1 MEGECTCLGRKVSSA
16 FANAIEV
23 GENGGRWLYRMIKMI
38 DPTELSRIRLLAR
51 VFECTSE
58 AVMITDAGNRIL
70 EVNPAFSKMTGYLPE
85 EVIGQDPRILASG
98 DTPRSTIERMWKA
111 LNQEGSWEGEVWDRK
126 KDGGVY
132 LKMLKISTA
141 YDEKGQVENYI
152 ANFHDIS
159 ERKKA
164 EDRLHHMAHHDPL
177 TGLSN
182 RASLEAQMVR
192 ALASAKREGSIIGVM
207 LIDMDNFKQ
216 VNDTLGHNV
225 GDELLIQIAHRL
237 TDSVRASDLVARIG
251 GDEFVV
257 ILHHIESNMA
267 VAGIASKILRNLGAS
282 YCVEPHMLYSTP
294 SIGVALF
301 PADGVDPATLLRNA
315 DSAMYHAKAQGR
327 NNFQFF
333 TSGMNDAAQ
342 ERLKLEITLRRAMEG
357 LSLYSAPQ
365 FHLCFQPQVDTASGR
380 IVGLEALA
388 RWDHPE
394 LGSVPPLV
402 FIKIAEETGLI
413 QPLGDW
419 VFWEAC
425 RKLRDFKNAGM
436 SGVRVAVNLS
446 TQQLRHEN
454 LPVVVRGAL
463 ACYDLSPG
471 DLELEITES
480 TAMQNPIATIEILTQ
495 LHDLGIVLAI
505 DDFGTG
511 YSSLAYLKQLP
522 INRLKLDK
530 TFVRDVSFDRDDSA
544 ICSATIVLGHNLG
557 LELVAEGVETE
568 AQRDHL
574 KGLGCD
580 LLQGFLYC
588 KPMPAEVIC
597 DFVLEWNQNAK
608 PL

>member
-1 MEGECTCLGRKVSSA
+1 MTQH
-16 FANAIEV
+16 
-23 GENGGRWLYRMIKMI
+23 
-38 DPTELSRIRLLAR
+38 TELTEANHCEIERLRLLAR

-58 AVMITDAGNRIL
+58 AVVITDAGNRIL
-70 EVNPAFSKMTGYLPE
+70 EVNPAFTRMTGYALA
-85 EVIGQDPRILASG
+85 EVVGQDPRIMSSG
-98 DTPRSTIERMWKA
+98 DTPRSTIESLWRGLKEKGA
-111 LNQEGSWEGEVWDRK
+111 WEGEVWDRR
-126 KDGGVY
+126 KDGSVY
-132 LKMLKISTA
+132 VKLLRISVA
-141 YDEKGQVENYI
+141 YGQDGQVENYI

-182 RASLEAQMVR
+182 RASLEAQMKR
-192 ALASAKREGSIIGVM
+192 ALAGAKRDGSTVGVM

-237 TDSVRASDLVARIG
+237 VESVRGSDLVSRIG

-257 ILHHIESNMA
+257 ILHHIDNVMSIG
-267 VAGIASKILRNLGAS
+267 GIASKILRNLGAS
-282 YCVEPHMLYSTP
+282 YSVGKHMLYSTP

-301 PADGVDPATLLRNA
+301 PADGVDAETLIRNA
-315 DSAMYHAKAQGR
+315 DSAMYHAKSQGR

-333 TSGMNDAAQ
+333 TACMNEAAQ
-342 ERLKLEITLRRAMEG
+342 ERLKLEVALRQAMEG

-365 FHLCFQPQVDTASGR
+365 FHLCFQPQLDTATGR

-388 RWDHPE
+388 RWVHPE
-394 LGSVPPLV
+394 MGNIPPV
-402 FIKIAEETGLI
+402 IFIKIAEETGLI

-425 RKLRDFKNAGM
+425 RKLREFKDAGM
-436 SGVRVAVNLS
+436 SDVRVAVNLS
-446 TQQLRHEN
+446 TQQLRHEY
-454 LPVVVRGAL
+454 LPVVIRGAL
-463 ACYDLSPG
+463 ACYDLAAG

-480 TAMQNPIATIEILTQ
+480 TAMQNPQATIEILQQ

-522 INRLKLDK
+522 INRLKLDQS
-530 TFVRDVSFDRDDSA
+530 FVRDVSFDKDDSA

-580 LLQGFLYC
+580 LFQGFLYC
-588 KPMPAEVIC
+588 KPLPAETIC
-597 DFVLEWNQNAK
+597 DFVLNWNRNPS